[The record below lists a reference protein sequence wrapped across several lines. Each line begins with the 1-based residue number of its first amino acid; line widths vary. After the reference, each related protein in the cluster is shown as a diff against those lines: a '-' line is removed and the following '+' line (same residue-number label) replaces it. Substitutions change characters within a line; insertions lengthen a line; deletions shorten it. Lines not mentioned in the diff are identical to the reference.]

1 MSRSSSLPPDRFDLL
16 FLRMVDRITEVAHKE
31 EGHDLLREIAR
42 NYGLNH
48 AAYLGMNIRG
58 LTATEPYV
66 SVTYSDEWVM
76 HYKSQSFV
84 EIDPVLSASLRSILP
99 IDWSELDG
107 GNQRVR
113 RMFGESREFGVGRQ
127 GLTIPIR
134 GRHGEMAIF
143 SVTSDLSAKDWLDF
157 KRIYMRDFQTLAVH
171 IHQMVLK
178 TEGVIHEDVHLAPRE
193 IECLQ
198 LVACGLTFQEAAFRI
213 GLSDRTVRFYLDL
226 ARHKLQCL
234 NVTHAVAR
242 ALSLDLIKTP
252 ER

>member
-1 MSRSSSLPPDRFDLL
+1 MMHNPTPSPDRFDLL
-16 FLRMVDRITEVAHKE
+16 FLRMIDRLSEIDRKE
-31 EGHDLLREIAR
+31 EGHQVLCEIAR

-58 LTATEPYV
+58 LTSTEPYI

-76 HYKSQSFV
+76 HYKSQNFV
-84 EIDPVLSASLRSILP
+84 EIDPVLSESLRSILP
-99 IDWSELDG
+99 IDWSSLDG
-107 GNQRVR
+107 VNTKVR
-113 RMFGESREFGVGRQ
+113 RMFGEARDFGVGRQ

-143 SVTSDLSAKDWLDF
+143 SVTSDLSSREWADF
-157 KRIYMRDFQTLAVH
+157 KRVYMRDFQTLAVH

-178 TEGVIHEDVHLAPRE
+178 TEGVVHEDVHLAPRE

-198 LVACGLTFQEAAFRI
+198 LVASGLTFQEVAYRI

-242 ALSLDLIKTP
+242 ALSMNLIKTP